1 MPEIARKIENIPW
14 LKGALKANID
24 SQLLFTVKRDM
35 KICADQDKEKAKL
48 SEGESSTKK
57 TDSNQKPEKGNDVTD
72 KDAAASAAIGT
83 DDEVGQQEQVTE
95 SKSSTLEGQ
104 LLSLQYTGFVKK
116 VGLYYDERCNL

>member
-1 MPEIARKIENIPW
+1 M
-14 LKGALKANID
+14 
-24 SQLLFTVKRDM
+24 
-35 KICADQDKEKAKL
+35 CADQEKEKAKL

-72 KDAAASAAIGT
+72 KAAAASAATGT

-104 LLSLQYTGFVKK
+104 LLLLTIYRVRQKGTTMKDAVDNGLTTG
-116 VGLYYDERCNL
+116 L